1 MLPTRLS
8 HSLLQMMRVARRY
21 ETHTLIDVCQELLG
35 KGPEH
40 DEQLLGWAVQLLGL
54 VLEPHE
60 AQAMYSQLFAVLAR
74 AARTEQLCPSES
86 PYAGPYSDLALAG
99 AYTSST
105 APTSASLPPQKARK
119 GFIPGPPHLCL
130 VCSPYQSDEIP
141 TQNYCLQRVWSGF
154 AIILTSSMHVLIQP
168 RCCGPR
174 LHGATCWQTRA

>member
-1 MLPTRLS
+1 MGIAAYAIYVLALACMSPTRLS
-8 HSLLQMMRVARRY
+8 HSVANEETDAALLRFTMSTV
-21 ETHTLIDVCQELLG
+21 ICQDLLG

-99 AYTSST
+99 ARTSST
-105 APTSASLPPQKARK
+105 AATSATLPLQIALEDS
-119 GFIPGPPHLCL
+119 FQSPPHLCS
-130 VCSPYQSDEIP
+130 VCSPYQSDKVP
-141 TQNYCLQRVWSGF
+141 TYAYCL
-154 AIILTSSMHVLIQP
+154 
-168 RCCGPR
+168 
-174 LHGATCWQTRA
+174 